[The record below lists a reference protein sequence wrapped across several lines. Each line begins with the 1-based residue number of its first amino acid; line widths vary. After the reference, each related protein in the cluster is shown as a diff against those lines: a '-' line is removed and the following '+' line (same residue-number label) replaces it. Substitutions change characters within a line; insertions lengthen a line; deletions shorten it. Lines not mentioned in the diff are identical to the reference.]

1 MQFGTNK
8 ASLRYRMLYRRI
20 NDTSG
25 MKEFLGKAD
34 HVRRMVY
41 FPDKMKKSDVL
52 SGIRPL

>member
-1 MQFGTNK
+1 
-8 ASLRYRMLYRRI
+8 
-20 NDTSG
+20 